1 MAAARPM
8 SETPDQWI
16 DPALHA
22 LAAEQREMN
31 RKVIDAGADN
41 PPPGAVP
48 PEKIR
53 RARREGRGGFPGVVL
68 DDNALDVTIE
78 ADPPVRV
85 RHHPNADASALLVH
99 VHGGGWVFGSPDEVD
114 AVVAEL
120 ARAAS
125 CDAISVDYRLAPEH
139 PFPAGRNDVMVAIE
153 WALDEAARRGT
164 DRVIV
169 AGESS
174 GAHLALC
181 AVLELGPAALRA
193 RGLVGLSLAFGFFD
207 VGLSPSARNWGDEFL
222 ALSTPWLQWFADQ
235 LVPDVPLDERG
246 DPVYSPINAPND
258 LVAALPPTFMIVGD
272 ADPLLDDTLTMAQRM
287 RDAGASVE
295 LAVYPDSPHG
305 FIGMPTAMG
314 RHGWQTITNW
324 IAAAAS
330 S

>member
-1 MAAARPM
+1 M
-8 SETPDQWI
+8 SGTLDQWI
-16 DPALHA
+16 DPSLHA
-22 LAAEQREMN
+22 FSAEQRDMN
-31 RKVIDAGADN
+31 RKVVDASTNN

-48 PEKIR
+48 PERIR
-53 RARREGRGGFPGVVL
+53 RARREGRGAFPGAVL

-85 RHHPNADASALLVH
+85 RHHPNADASAMLIH

-114 AVVAEL
+114 VVIAKL
-120 ARAAS
+120 ARTAS
-125 CDAISVDYRLAPEH
+125 CEAISVDYRLAPEH

-153 WALDEAARRGT
+153 WALDEAARLGL
-164 DRVIV
+164 DRVII

-174 GAHLALC
+174 GAHLALS
-181 AVLELGPAALRA
+181 AVLELGPAALCE

-207 VGLSPSARNWGDEFL
+207 VGLSPSARNWGDKFL
-222 ALSTPWLQWFADQ
+222 TLSTPWLQWFADQ
-235 LVPDVPLDERG
+235 LVPGVPIDKRG
-246 DPVYSPINAPND
+246 DSEYSPVNAAVD
-258 LVAALPPTFMIVGD
+258 LVAALPCTLMIVGD

-305 FIGMPTAMG
+305 FVAMPTAMG

>member
-1 MAAARPM
+1 M
-8 SETPDQWI
+8 SGTLDQWI
-16 DPALHA
+16 DPSLHA
-22 LAAEQREMN
+22 FSAEQRDMN
-31 RKVIDAGADN
+31 REIADN
-41 PPPGAVP
+41 SANNPRPGAVP
-48 PEKIR
+48 PERIR

-68 DDNALDVTIE
+68 DDKALDVMIE

-85 RHHPNADASALLVH
+85 RHHPNADASAMLVH

-114 AVVAEL
+114 VVIAKL
-120 ARAAS
+120 AGAAL
-125 CDAISVDYRLAPEH
+125 CEAISVDYRLAPEH

-153 WALDEAARRGT
+153 WALDESTRRGI

-174 GAHLALC
+174 GAHLALS
-181 AVLELGPAALRA
+181 AVLKLGPAALCES
-193 RGLVGLSLAFGFFD
+193 GLVGLSLAFGFFD
-207 VGLSPSARNWGDEFL
+207 VGLSAGARDWGDEFL
-222 ALSTPWLQWFADQ
+222 AISTPWLQWFADQ
-235 LVPDVPLDERG
+235 LVPDVPIEKRG
-246 DPVYSPINAPND
+246 DSEYSPVNAADD
-258 LVAALPPTFMIVGD
+258 LVAALPSPLMIVGD

>member
-1 MAAARPM
+1 MATTRPM
-8 SETPDQWI
+8 SDTLEPWI
-16 DPALHA
+16 EPALHA
-22 LAAEQREMN
+22 LVDEQRAMN
-31 RKVIDAGADN
+31 RKLIDAGANN
-41 PPPGAVP
+41 PSPGAMP

-53 RARREGRGGFPGVVL
+53 RARREGRGTFPAVVL
-68 DDNALDVTIE
+68 DANASDVTIE

-85 RHHPNADASALLVH
+85 RHHPNADASAMLIH

-114 AVVAEL
+114 TVVARL
-120 ARAAS
+120 ASAAS
-125 CDAISVDYRLAPEH
+125 CEAISVDYRLAPEH

-153 WALDEAARRGT
+153 WALDEAARLGI
-164 DRVIV
+164 DRVII

-174 GAHLALC
+174 GAHLALS
-181 AVLELGPAALRA
+181 AVLELGPAALCE

-207 VGLSPSARNWGDEFL
+207 VELSASARDWGDEFL

-235 LVPDVPLDERG
+235 LVPDVPIEKRG
-246 DPVYSPINAPND
+246 DSEYSPVNAADD
-258 LVAALPPTFMIVGD
+258 LIAALPSTLMIVGD